1 MIIQLIVYFRDG
13 KGHQHWYQAIA
24 VIEYVGT
31 LSRTGF
37 SQGHYICDVKEA
49 KSSIWYRTNDEK
61 FPIKL
66 DVSEVSKNAYVVL
79 YKRANV
85 EYIQID

>member
-1 MIIQLIVYFRDG
+1 MTSKKNV
-13 KGHQHWYQAIA
+13 HWYQAIA

-31 LSRTGF
+31 FSRAGF

-49 KSSIWYRTNDEK
+49 DSSTWYRTKDEK
-61 FPIKL
+61 ISIKL

-85 EYIQID
+85 E